1 MEQWVVVIV
10 AVLAALLLGYAVL
23 RRPPSKWVDSDPA
36 NPAGTDLEE
45 SSGSRYP
52 AVSVRTSRNGCP
64 AAEALRGQRFL
75 PEEAPPLP
83 LPGCT
88 WARCN
93 CKYSHHV
100 DRRSGNLDRRK
111 MVGEERD
118 YPLSMGNDDPR
129 TGRGRRIN
137 DLVTP
142 VAD

>member
-1 MEQWVVVIV
+1 MGQGVVVII

-36 NPAGTDLEE
+36 NPGDRALEE
-45 SSGSRYP
+45 DSGSRYP
-52 AVSVRTSRNGCP
+52 AVSVRTFRNGCP

-93 CKYSHHV
+93 CKYSHHI

-118 YPLSMGNDDPR
+118 YPLSMGDDDPR
-129 TGRGRRIN
+129 SGRGRRVG
-137 DLVTP
+137 DPTTP
-142 VAD
+142 LPD